1 MGALVLASLGIILA
15 LGCYGYVRSRRQRA
29 LDEAWESRH
38 PRAVSEY
45 CGKTLHFY
53 EDSHGNQVE
62 YLDSAGNCYLWY
74 PGNRVVLVGQW
85 RCDESR
91 IYFRYGYNTYNPV
104 TGITGGRWEPC
115 LIAQWS
121 ASIIEA
127 VPGDILGLGHR
138 LPFVLK
144 SRPAI
149 RSIRDL
155 AASGRQQ

>member
-1 MGALVLASLGIILA
+1 LGVYILASLGVILV

-29 LDEAWESRH
+29 LDEAWEAQH
-38 PRAVSEY
+38 PRAAFEY

-62 YLDSAGNCYLWY
+62 YFDPAGRCYLWY
-74 PGNRVVLVGQW
+74 PGNPVVLVGQW
-85 RCDESR
+85 RCDESH

-104 TGITGGRWEPC
+104 TGLIGGRWEPC
-115 LIAQWS
+115 PLALWS
-121 ASIIEA
+121 TSIVEA
-127 VPGDILGLGHR
+127 VPGDILGLERR

-144 SRPAI
+144 PRPAI

-155 AASGRQQ
+155 AASGRQ